1 MVTKYSLLLLLIAGL
16 FIPCFAQKQSMTKKA
31 YQKQL
36 RTLMLQNYRV
46 PTYSPAPLNNEIQG
60 IKKLFAEFT
69 FPKTIRELKSMK
81 EAPTDMIL
89 LIKSTNYKRL
99 LSSSELEEATGNRLS
114 WYNKI
119 GVALVDLNQPLTA
132 IKKAYMQNDNHLYRM
147 AVSEYQ
153 QKAKKLAQ
161 IISAPERLTSSE
173 LEKIQAVNTKK
184 RKDALQKKIRELQ
197 NKGF

>member
-1 MVTKYSLLLLLIAGL
+1 
-16 FIPCFAQKQSMTKKA
+16 
-31 YQKQL
+31 
-36 RTLMLQNYRV
+36 
-46 PTYSPAPLNNEIQG
+46 
-60 IKKLFAEFT
+60 
-69 FPKTIRELKSMK
+69 MK

-161 IISAPERLTSSE
+161 IISAPEKLTSTE

>member
-1 MVTKYSLLLLLIAGL
+1 
-16 FIPCFAQKQSMTKKA
+16 MTKKA

-60 IKKLFAEFT
+60 IKKLFAEFA

-99 LSSSELEEATGNRLS
+99 LSSPELEEATGNRLS

-119 GVALVDLNQPLTA
+119 GAALVDLNQPLTA

-147 AVSEYQ
+147 AVNEYQ
-153 QKAKKLAQ
+153 QRAKKLAQ
-161 IISAPERLTSSE
+161 IISAPEKLTSSE

>member
-1 MVTKYSLLLLLIAGL
+1 
-16 FIPCFAQKQSMTKKA
+16 
-31 YQKQL
+31 
-36 RTLMLQNYRV
+36 
-46 PTYSPAPLNNEIQG
+46 
-60 IKKLFAEFT
+60 
-69 FPKTIRELKSMK
+69 MK
-81 EAPTDMIL
+81 ETPTDMIL

-161 IISAPERLTSSE
+161 IISAPEKLTSTE